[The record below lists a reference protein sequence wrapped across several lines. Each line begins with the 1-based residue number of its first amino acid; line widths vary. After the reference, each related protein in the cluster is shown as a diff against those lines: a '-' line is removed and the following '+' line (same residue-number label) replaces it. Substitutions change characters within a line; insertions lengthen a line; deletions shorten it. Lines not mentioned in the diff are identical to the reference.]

1 MQTILTGAHLNEDC
15 LAALITTLCAYVFMT
30 VHAGVIWC
38 ITTQVPCGSL
48 AHLGA
53 KVEFTA
59 ADILRRHYGLPAK
72 RVQNPGVDG
81 VEKCV
86 FP

>member
-1 MQTILTGAHLNEDC
+1 
-15 LAALITTLCAYVFMT
+15 MT

-81 VEKCV
+81 VEKC
-86 FP
+86 FFLERETS